1 MAIGNPIGKRRRHLE
16 AVMFNL
22 FAKPDPGA
30 IAAGVPRS
38 PKWPAVR
45 AAHLKA
51 HPACEACGQ
60 RDALE
65 VHHIEPFH
73 LRPELELDPT
83 NLVTLCGVPCHIVH
97 GHFMNWSLFNRTV
110 VADVRT
116 YRAKLEAA
124 KKAG

>member
-1 MAIGNPIGKRRRHLE
+1 
-16 AVMFNL
+16 MFG
-22 FAKPDPGA
+22 FFRQPDPGVV
-30 IAAGVPRS
+30 AAGVPRS
-38 PKWPAVR
+38 SMWAKVR

-51 HPACEACGQ
+51 HPACEACAQ
-60 RDALE
+60 KDALE

-83 NLVTLCGVPCHIVH
+83 NLMTLCGAPCHIVH
-97 GHFMNWSLFNRTV
+97 GHLMAWARVNRTV

-124 KKAG
+124 KKAA

>member
-1 MAIGNPIGKRRRHLE
+1 
-16 AVMFNL
+16 MFGL
-22 FAKPDPGA
+22 LRKTDPGA

-38 PKWPAVR
+38 PKWAAVR

-60 RDALE
+60 KDGLE

-73 LRPELELDPT
+73 LRPELELSPT
-83 NLVTLCGVPCHIVH
+83 NLLTLCGDPCHIVH
-97 GHFMNWSLFNRTV
+97 GHLMAWARVNRSV
-110 VADVRT
+110 VADVRA

>member
-1 MAIGNPIGKRRRHLE
+1 
-16 AVMFNL
+16 MFGL
-22 FAKPDPGA
+22 FKQPDPGVV
-30 IAAGVPRS
+30 AAGVPRS
-38 PKWPAVR
+38 SKWPAVR

-60 RDALE
+60 KDALE

-73 LRPELELDPT
+73 IRPDLELNRT
-83 NLVTLCGVPCHIVH
+83 NLLTLCGDPCHLVH
-97 GHFMNWSLFNRTV
+97 GHFMSWTRFNRFV

-124 KKAG
+124 KKAA